1 MPAEEHGGHSLAAP
15 VPLARDFFDRP
26 AHEIAPDLL
35 GRVLVHGPVALRL
48 TEVEAYGLPGEDPA
62 SHTYRGRTPRN
73 AVMFG
78 PPGHLYVYFT
88 YGMHFCANL
97 TCLPEGTG
105 AGILLRAGEVISG
118 IGTAMARRRAGSA
131 RVVREV
137 DLARGPARLAVAL
150 GFTLEHNGLDVCV
163 PGSLSVIEGEPVV
176 AASVRSGPRTGV
188 SSGKETPWRFWIDG
202 DPTVSPH
209 RPHVPRRR

>member
-1 MPAEEHGGHSLAAP
+1 MSAEEHGGHSLAAP
-15 VPLARDFFDRP
+15 APLARDFFDRP

-105 AGILLRAGEVISG
+105 SGILLRAGEVISG

-131 RVVREV
+131 RAVREV

-163 PGSLSVIEGEPVV
+163 PGSLSVIDGEP
-176 AASVRSGPRTGV
+176 AMATSVRSGPRTGV